1 MPVRKRDAV
10 APATPHP
17 IAPTRI
23 IAAPPVLVGIAA
35 MAGKAQ
41 GVGRIPAGR
50 TDVAARL
57 LAAIPANYLLTS
69 LATATLARL
78 LWRGLGVD
86 PANASVAAMLA
97 SFVMF
102 SVLALVAF
110 GVRSALKLWL
120 WMIGSGAVLG
130 AGLWLSLTS
139 GGRL

>member
-1 MPVRKRDAV
+1 MGRS
-10 APATPHP
+10 T
-17 IAPTRI
+17 
-23 IAAPPVLVGIAA
+23 
-35 MAGKAQ
+35 
-41 GVGRIPAGR
+41 VGRAN
-50 TDVAARL
+50 VAARL

-69 LATATLARL
+69 LAAAALARL
-78 LWRGLGVD
+78 LWRGLGID

-120 WMIGSGAVLG
+120 WMIGSGAVLS
-130 AGLWLSLTS
+130 AGLWLSLAS